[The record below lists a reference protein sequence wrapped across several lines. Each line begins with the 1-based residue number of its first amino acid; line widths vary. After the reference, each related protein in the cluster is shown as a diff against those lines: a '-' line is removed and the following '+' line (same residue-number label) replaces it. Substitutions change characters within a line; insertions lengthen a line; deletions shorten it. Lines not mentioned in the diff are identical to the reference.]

1 VDKVSII
8 IANYNYGDM
17 VVDAFKSAMSQ
28 TIHCHV
34 GVINDGSTD
43 NSHDNIMQYIASLS
57 QATLYKPGIVYNTN
71 FTYINTEN
79 QGASAAR
86 NTLIK
91 NLWDQS
97 DFFAILDADD
107 IYYPNKVE
115 LLLKEMSD
123 PNVGVAYADYDILED
138 GYIKREFKEPYSS
151 STLLKRCIV
160 HSGALIRKSILQQ
173 VLLENKD
180 VYDPRLHGPL
190 SKGFIGCTEDYDLWL
205 RLSKVCLMK
214 HVPQSLSLVRTTG
227 RNQSLKMT
235 PEIFNQNAKIL
246 QQRL

>member
-1 VDKVSII
+1 MNNVSII

-17 VVDAFKSAMSQ
+17 VVDAIKSAMNQ
-28 TIHCHV
+28 TLHCHV
-34 GVINDGSTD
+34 GVIDDGSSD
-43 NSHDNIMQYIASLS
+43 DSDINIQDYFNSLG
-57 QATLYKPGIVYNTN
+57 QAAFYKPNMISNTN
-71 FTYINTEN
+71 FTYIKTEN

-91 NLWDQS
+91 HLWDQS

-115 LLLKEMSD
+115 RLLTEMKD
-123 PNVGVAYADYDILED
+123 DNIGVVYGDYDIFQD
-138 GYIKREFKEPYSS
+138 GYIKREYKEPYSS
-151 STLLKRCIV
+151 SLLLKRCIV
-160 HSGALIRKSILQQ
+160 HSGSLIRKTHLEK
-173 VLLENKD
+173 VLLDNGD
-180 VYDPRLHGPL
+180 IYDTRLHGPL

-214 HVPQSLSLVRTTG
+214 HVPESLALARMTG

-235 PEIFNQNAKIL
+235 TEIFNENAKIL
-246 QQRL
+246 QKRI